1 MRLKVFQILGCLL
14 IATAPTVCLAETITL
29 DEAIQIALGNNP
41 TLQAKKGELQAARG
55 EKIIK
60 GAILPSNPEADGE
73 YTFDNAFNNEGERR
87 FGLGISQELEI
98 AGQGF
103 LRRRV
108 ATLDYQ
114 KAKAEYQNFELL
126 TTTEVETAYYTF
138 LYRQKKKSLLD
149 KMARQQREI
158 IGGAKKAVASGV
170 IPQFDHDLL
179 EAELAS
185 LLALSIEAASDFNE
199 AALEFKRVLGLP
211 ADREVRPADQ
221 PPPVRSVPSRESLME
236 YALKNQPG
244 LRAASLNAEARK
256 KETSLR
262 ARQFIPNPKAFFKYE
277 QEDTRIDTL
286 SDRDKF
292 FTVGAS
298 IPLPITGQ
306 SRGAYV
312 KAKGEKIAA
321 QANLTATEQAI
332 QKLLGNAYERYRNL
346 KGTVSQYAVVMKSAD
361 QNINLLH
368 TAYLQG
374 RIPLDSFLVK
384 RDRFINAGV
393 NYYDSLIE
401 LAKTKADLEI
411 AVGSRLSELGKEG
424 EQP

>member
-1 MRLKVFQILGCLL
+1 MRLKGFQILGCLL
-14 IATAPTVCLAETITL
+14 IATVPTVCLAETITL

-41 TLQAKKGELQAARG
+41 TLQAKKGELEASRG

-60 GAILPSNPEADGE
+60 GAILPSNPEVDGD

-87 FGLGISQELEI
+87 FSLGISQELEI

-103 LRRRV
+103 LRHRV

-114 KAKAEYQNFELL
+114 KSKAEHQNFELL

-138 LYRQKKKSLLD
+138 LYRQKKKALLD

-158 IGGAKKAVASGV
+158 ISGAKKAVASGV
-170 IPQFDHDLL
+170 IPQFDYDLL
-179 EAELAS
+179 EAEHAS
-185 LLALSIEAASDFNE
+185 LLALSIEATSDLNE
-199 AALEFKRVLGLP
+199 AALRFKQLLGMTSDQEVTLADSLP
-211 ADREVRPADQ
+211 PI
-221 PPPVRSVPSRESLME
+221 RSVPAKEVLLE

-244 LRAASLNAEARK
+244 LRAASLNADARK

-262 ARQFIPNPKAFFKYE
+262 AREFIPNPKAIFKYG
-277 QEDTRIDTL
+277 QEDTRIGGL

-332 QKLLGNAYERYRNL
+332 QKLLGDAYERYRNL

-361 QNINLLH
+361 QNVNLLH

-374 RIPLDSFLVK
+374 RIPVDSFLVK
-384 RDRFINAGV
+384 RERFITAGT
-393 NYYDSLIE
+393 NYYEALID
-401 LAKTKADLEI
+401 LVKAKTDLEI
-411 AVGSRLSELGKEG
+411 SVGARLSELGKEG